1 MLSEKKKAYLKA
13 LCNEDGFIN
22 ALAIDQRGSLKKMIE
37 KDKGVPA
44 TDEEVI
50 EFKKIAS
57 EELTKYASAILL
69 DPEYGIPA
77 GKARSKDA
85 GLLTSYE
92 KTGYDGS
99 GDQRFPDLLDH
110 MSVKR
115 IKEMGSDA
123 VKFLLY
129 YDVDEDKAINDQKQ
143 AFVERIGSECAAEDI
158 PLFVELIAYDANQPT
173 NDLAFA
179 KKKPRKVLE
188 MMKEFAKDRYGI
200 DVLKMEV
207 PVNMTFVEGFTD
219 GDFAYTREE
228 ALAYF
233 KEQGEVTDKPYI
245 FLSAGVTT
253 ELFQE
258 TLKFA
263 GEAGATFRGVL
274 CGRATWAAGLPPF
287 VKEGEEACRHWMQ
300 TQGRKDIE
308 ALNAILKENAKPF
321 DL

>member
-1 MLSEKKKAYLKA
+1 MLSEKKKTYLKA

-37 KDKGVPA
+37 KDKGAPA
-44 TDEEVI
+44 TDDEVI

-57 EELTKYASAILL
+57 EELTKYTSAILL

-77 GKARSKDA
+77 GKARAKDA

-110 MSVKR
+110 MSVRR

-129 YDVDEDKAINDQKQ
+129 YDIDEEETINDQKK

-158 PLFVELIAYDANQPT
+158 PLFVELIAYDGNNPT

-207 PVNMTFVEGFTD
+207 PVNMKFVAGFTD
-219 GDFAYTREE
+219 GETAYTREE

-233 KEQGEVTDKPYI
+233 KEQGAITDKPYI

-253 ELFQE
+253 QLFQE

-287 VKEGEEACRHWMQ
+287 VKEGEAACRQWMQ
-300 TQGRKDIE
+300 TQGREDIE
-308 ALNAILKENAKPF
+308 ALNRILKENAKPF
-321 DL
+321 EL

>member
-233 KEQGEVTDKPYI
+233 KEQGKVTDKPYI